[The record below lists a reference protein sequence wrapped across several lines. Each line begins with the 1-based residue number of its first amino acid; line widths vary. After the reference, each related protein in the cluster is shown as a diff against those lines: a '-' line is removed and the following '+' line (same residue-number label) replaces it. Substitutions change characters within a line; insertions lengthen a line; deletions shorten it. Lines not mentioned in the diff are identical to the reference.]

1 VKKFPLLEQMRAQRQ
16 RREDELT
23 APLKAEL
30 NSAAAAIASLRRT
43 VRTMEDFMGR
53 EISKHLMEQ
62 IGREISGTLRR
73 EIFKAVSQVTRPF
86 EPITITLSPD
96 TVRFMDPDS
105 LERRVLDEYRRAS
118 MPNLSVRFDQDM
130 SEVSSFTVVDIRLPS
145 LGYRQTVAN

>member
-1 VKKFPLLEQMRAQRQ
+1 MKKFPLLEQMRAQRQ